1 MRDEPPEGTPEAEEI
16 LEERRALIASVEE
29 LRALL
34 APLADEDR
42 ALVLDLARRLAHP
55 GAEGS

>member
-1 MRDEPPEGTPEAEEI
+1 MTEEPAEGTAEAEEA

-34 APLADEDR
+34 APLTDDDR
-42 ALVLDLARRLAHP
+42 VRVLELARQLAHP
-55 GAEGS
+55 AERS